1 MNIQFNN
8 IVIKNFLSF
17 EDTSLDFNDFPGYIS
32 IIGENKNPN
41 DNAKSNGSGKS
52 ALFDALCWAL
62 TGETVRGVKDVKN
75 IFTDGDACV
84 ELDFYIDNN
93 HYKIIRT
100 KGKSSTLKL
109 VKNDIDISGKGVR
122 DTEEILKQT
131 LGDVDKTLI
140 GSVILLG
147 QGMPDRF
154 SNNTPS
160 GRKEV
165 LENLSKSNFMI
176 EDLSNKISDR
186 LTNLKDDYNTAQGLV
201 YKYQYNVEA
210 IKNQLDYIETDL
222 NDAKLV
228 DNLKE
233 TLANLE
239 SEFESSKQE
248 LETINNNIYEETN
261 KLNQLREEY
270 IEARSVVDEK
280 IKNDTAGL
288 RNQLEYEQ
296 NEINSINA
304 KISVFKAEINKI
316 KAIKDVCPTCGQK
329 IQGVHKPDTTAQE
342 NEVIKL
348 NNNLAAH
355 KDKFL
360 ELQKQI
366 AETES
371 NIKSATNKL
380 LELSVE
386 KGKNQKLVVDKLV
399 NDKNVIQEH
408 YNSCSIQINSQK
420 AKIELHEKNKYD
432 LLAKKAEYENQLVIA
447 TQEAEENNKQLENI
461 EKRLEIVKKFSTVIS
476 RDFRGILLEDII
488 DYLNKIIAKYSI
500 TVFGHSNLKLELNK
514 NNLDIIYSDKY
525 YEGLS
530 GGEKQKV
537 DVIIQFA
544 LRYMLCNMLNFSCN
558 IIVLDEVF
566 DNCDIEGCNKLI
578 ELISNE
584 LADIK
589 SVFIVTHHNFELQL
603 PTDYDIIITK
613 GADGISRLSV

>member
-1 MNIQFNN
+1 MNIQFDN
-8 IVIKNFLSF
+8 IKIKNFLSF
-17 EDTSLDFNDFPGYIS
+17 KDATLSFNDFCGYIS
-32 IIGENKNPN
+32 VIGENKNPN

-84 ELDFYIDNN
+84 ELEFYIDNN

-109 VKNDIDISGKGVR
+109 VKNDTDISGKGVR

-201 YKYQYNVEA
+201 YKYQYSVEA

-248 LETINNNIYEETN
+248 LEAINNNIDEETN

-270 IEARSVVDEK
+270 IEARSAVDEK

-304 KISVFKAEINKI
+304 KISVFKTEINRI

-329 IQGVHKPDTTAQE
+329 IQGVHKQDTTAQE
-342 NEVIKL
+342 AEINKL

-371 NIKSATNKL
+371 NIKSATNRL

-386 KGKNQKLVVDKLV
+386 KGKNQKLVVDKLI

-420 AKIELHEKNKYD
+420 AKIELHEKNKDD
-432 LLAKKAEYENQLVIA
+432 LLVKKSEYENQLLTA
-447 TQEAEENNKQLENI
+447 NKQAEENNKQLENI

-584 LADIK
+584 LSDIK
-589 SVFIVTHHNFELQL
+589 SVFIVTHHNLELQL

-613 GADGISRLSV
+613 GADGISRISV